1 MNALPVNGATSATVK
16 SADRCLDLLEL
27 FAGSPAD
34 LTLAEVCDRTAW
46 PKSSALALLR
56 TLRQRDYLIDAPAAG
71 AYRLGPRVASLGS
84 AYLQRIDLVGAAQEI
99 VRSVAKACDETVHL
113 AVLRGANVLYI
124 AKEEGSG
131 QMRMVSAVGRMIPA
145 HGTGVG
151 KMLLSALTMEE
162 FDALFPPGQALAP
175 LTDKTITDRAAL
187 RAELDRIHDRGYAT
201 DDGESTAGL
210 RCIAGPVRDV
220 SGRVV
225 AAMSVSVPGVRF
237 TPEREP
243 EFRRILLD
251 GARQVSIRLGC
262 PAALWDAGLRPLR
275 EEA

>member
-1 MNALPVNGATSATVK
+1 MNALPEKGASDGTVK

-27 FAGSPAD
+27 FAESPGD

-56 TLRQRDYLIDAPAAG
+56 TLRRRDYLIDQPTG

-84 AYLQRIDLVGAAQEI
+84 AYLQRLDLVEAAQEI
-99 VRSVAKACDETVHL
+99 VRRVARECDETVHL
-113 AVLRGANVLYI
+113 AVLRGTNVLYI
-124 AKEEGSG
+124 AKQEGSG
-131 QMRMVSAVGRMIPA
+131 QMRMVSAVGKTIPA

-151 KMLLSALTMEE
+151 KMLLSALPPAE
-162 FDALFPPGQALAP
+162 FDALFPPGQALP
-175 LTDKTITDRAAL
+175 RLTDQTITDRAAL
-187 RAELDRIHDRGYAT
+187 QEELTRIRARGYAT
-201 DDGESTAGL
+201 DEGESTAGL

-220 SGRVV
+220 TGRVV

-243 EFRRILLD
+243 VFRRILLD
-251 GARQVSIRLGC
+251 GARQVSIRIGC
-262 PAALWDAGLRPLR
+262 PATVWDAGCQSLS